1 MTKVAIIGSGFLVT
15 ELSRSGHDVRHVSVS
30 RGPYN
35 GISEETRRMLEACD
49 CCVLETSPIGYGYF
63 EAGWVAG
70 RGKPVFMIPTSGD
83 VLSSF
88 RVLGVTSV
96 SDLCELKTFISQVI
110 SG

>member
-1 MTKVAIIGSGFLVT
+1 MARIVIIGSQFLVDD
-15 ELSRSGHDVRHVSVS
+15 LMSSGHDVRYVPVSHGNGVS
-30 RGPYN
+30 DDNVGLL
-35 GISEETRRMLEACD
+35 GGCD

-88 RVLGVTSV
+88 RALGVTSV
-96 SDLCELKTFISQVI
+96 PSLVMLRSLLADIGQRK
-110 SG
+110 

>member
-1 MTKVAIIGSGFLVT
+1 MARIVIIGNRFLVDD
-15 ELSRSGHDVRHVSVS
+15 LKSSGHDVRYVPVSHSNGVS
-30 RGPYN
+30 DDN
-35 GISEETRRMLEACD
+35 VELLDACD

-88 RVLGVTSV
+88 RALGVTSV
-96 SDLCELKTFISQVI
+96 PSLVMLRSLLDDIGQRK
-110 SG
+110 